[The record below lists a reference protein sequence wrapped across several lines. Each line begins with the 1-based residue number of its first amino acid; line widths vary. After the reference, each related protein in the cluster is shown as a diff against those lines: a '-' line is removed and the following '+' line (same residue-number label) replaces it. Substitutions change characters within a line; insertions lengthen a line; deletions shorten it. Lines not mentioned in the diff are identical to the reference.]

1 MATLYLVRHGHI
13 ERNGRFIGRTDLPL
27 SPLGHDQVLRLG
39 RLLSPISFDSCF
51 SSPLVRTLET
61 ARHILAENSP
71 LNQPVQEGN
80 DAKQRVKAVGE
91 TKGTGVAE
99 NKANETPRDT
109 PSDTPRGKARDAASA
124 KASSISGSMAGD
136 TARAKEA
143 TANNEPMVANSHKIA
158 ILPELME
165 ISLGLWEGQTK
176 AEVMAKYP
184 LVWKERG
191 ANPTTVAPPQGENYA
206 MLYERMAPV
215 FETLSSFRGE
225 ENVLVV
231 AHRSVGQVLMGH
243 FSHFPFEAWPH
254 LDMPYGSVTLCP
266 LYPFRP

>member
-1 MATLYLVRHGHI
+1 MAILYLVRHGHI
-13 ERNGRFIGRTDLPL
+13 ERNGRFIGRTDVSL
-27 SPLGHDQVLRLG
+27 SSLGHDQALRLG
-39 RLLSPISFDSCF
+39 RLLSHVSFDKCF
-51 SSPLVRTLET
+51 SSPLVRSLET

-71 LNQPVQEGN
+71 LNQPMQEAN
-80 DAKQRVKAVGE
+80 DAKQRVKDE
-91 TKGTGVAE
+91 Q
-99 NKANETPRDT
+99 KAKWIEATEGMTSYKPCDT
-109 PSDTPRGKARDAASA
+109 ANYTPRGKARDATSA
-124 KASSISGSMAGD
+124 KASSISGSMAGG

-143 TANNEPMVANSHKIA
+143 ITNNEPMVANSHKIA

-165 ISLGLWEGQTK
+165 ISLGMWEGQTK

-184 LVWKERG
+184 FVWKERG

-215 FETLSSFRGE
+215 FETLSSFRNE

-243 FSHFPFEAWPH
+243 FAHFPFEVWPH

-266 LYPFRP
+266 LCQ